1 MLLILGIS
9 TLSWIFWALPAAAQV
24 DLVISPIR
32 VEHQVP
38 PGGSETNIIQVRNES
53 AKPERVRVYLEDWS
67 MDKTGNITYARP
79 GKNPN
84 SCAPWM
90 QVNPTD
96 FRLDPGGTREVR
108 YTLTVPPGAK
118 PGSYWT
124 AIMFEAMPTQEGK
137 PAGKKMGVHG
147 RIGAI
152 IYETLGA
159 PEIKAD
165 FQDFKVQTGKKEPVF
180 ILTLANGGTGFYRLR
195 KSYIV
200 IKNSQG
206 VEAARLEV
214 PEVPLLPGTL
224 RELEIKLDK
233 PLPKGEYLAE
243 AVLDVGRRDFLGRK
257 INFKIGSK

>member
-1 MLLILGIS
+1 MLLGVA
-9 TLSWIFWALPAAAQV
+9 TLWLIFWTLPAAAQV

-38 PGGSETNIIQVRNES
+38 AGGSETNIIQVRNES

-67 MDKTGNITYARP
+67 MDQKGNLTYARP
-79 GKNPN
+79 GKSPN
-84 SCAPWM
+84 SCAPWI

-96 FRLDPGGTREVR
+96 FRLDPGTREVR

-124 AIMFEAMPTQEGK
+124 AIIFEAMPTQEGK

-152 IYETLGA
+152 IYETLGN
-159 PEIKAD
+159 PEIKAI
-165 FQDFKVQTGKKEPVF
+165 FQDFKVDTSKKEPVF
-180 ILTLANGGTGFYRLR
+180 RLTLANGGAGFYRLR
-195 KSYIV
+195 KSYISV
-200 IKNSQG
+200 KNSQG
-206 VEAARLEV
+206 TETARLEV
-214 PEVPLLPGTL
+214 PEVPLLPRTT
-224 RELEIKLDK
+224 RELEIKPDK
-233 PLPKGEYLAE
+233 PLPRGEYLAE

-257 INFKIGSK
+257 ISFKIGGK